1 MFNPFKRKLDY
12 NLQCQIEDAMEEA
25 YAEGKRDGIMQERKR
40 RQREEEREAVSKTKP
55 ITERQKETLLRLVYL
70 DKDISVEFY
79 EPVVNAMNSLEAE
92 KAIKS
97 FKQSNR
103 RQRHRGIFIGGMDED
118 E

>member
-12 NLQCQIEDAMEEA
+12 NLQCQIEDAVEEA
-25 YAEGKRDGIMQERKR
+25 YAEGKRDGIMIERKR

-97 FKQSNR
+97 FRECNR
-103 RQRHRGIFIGGMDED
+103 IQRRRRHPFPFMDD
-118 E
+118 DD